1 MGFSFGK
8 RNPFLFLGKKIN
20 ILSPVEFFFT
30 WISIFLFLINI
41 FLNYQS
47 MITHLQET
55 WKIQNKVPLY
65 ITTFFK

>member
-30 WISIFLFLINI
+30 
-41 FLNYQS
+41 
-47 MITHLQET
+47 
-55 WKIQNKVPLY
+55 
-65 ITTFFK
+65 